1 MRLFSILLGNPF
13 TQRWAWSLALVLLTF
28 GVGYAQTDD
37 FDPDFAEQLS
47 FKQGKPAPNFT
58 LEDAQGKKVSL
69 ASFRGK
75 VVYLHFWAEW
85 CGVCVGELPE
95 LNKLSTRL
103 AKEGAEVV
111 VLNVCTASEKPA
123 WKEALSKHKVAGI
136 NLIDPSGDSD
146 PKRVSTLFGFDIL
159 PSYVII
165 SKEGNIIGYDV
176 PSPDEDIMTDWM
188 LLQATK
194 GVVARK
200 SYELYAKN
208 TPEFLTWMKAYLKK
222 YGE

>member
-1 MRLFSILLGNPF
+1 MRQLLIVWLLSIS
-13 TQRWAWSLALVLLTF
+13 TTF
-28 GVGYAQTDD
+28 AQTDD
-37 FDPDFAEQLS
+37 FDPELAEQ
-47 FKQGKPAPNFT
+47 FAYKQGKPAPNFV

-69 ASFRGK
+69 ASFKGK

-95 LNKLSTRL
+95 LNKMYGRL
-103 AKEGAEVV
+103 AKETPEVV
-111 VLNVCTASEKPA
+111 ILNIATTSEKPA
-123 WKEALSKHKVAGI
+123 WKEALAKHQVAGI
-136 NLIDPSGDSD
+136 NLFDASGENDA
-146 PKRVSTLFGFDIL
+146 KRVSKLFGFDIL

-194 GVVARK
+194 GIPARK

-208 TPEFLTWMKAYLKK
+208 TPEFVNWMKAYLKK
-222 YGE
+222 YAD

>member
-1 MRLFSILLGNPF
+1 MRPLFIIWILTISTVF
-13 TQRWAWSLALVLLTF
+13 
-28 GVGYAQTDD
+28 AQTDD
-37 FDPDFAEQLS
+37 FDPELAEQLAY
-47 FKQGKPAPNFT
+47 KQGKPAPNFV

-69 ASFRGK
+69 ASFKGK

-85 CGVCVGELPE
+85 CGVCIGELPE
-95 LNKLSTRL
+95 LNKMHARL
-103 AKEGAEVV
+103 AKENPEIVI
-111 VLNVCTASEKPA
+111 LNIATTSEKPA
-123 WKEALSKHKVAGI
+123 WKKALIKHQVAGI
-136 NLIDPSGDSD
+136 NLFDALGEND
-146 PKRVSTLFGFDIL
+146 PKRVSKLFGFDIL

-194 GVVARK
+194 GIAAPK

-208 TPEFLTWMKAYLKK
+208 TPEFVTWMKAYLKK
-222 YGE
+222 YAD